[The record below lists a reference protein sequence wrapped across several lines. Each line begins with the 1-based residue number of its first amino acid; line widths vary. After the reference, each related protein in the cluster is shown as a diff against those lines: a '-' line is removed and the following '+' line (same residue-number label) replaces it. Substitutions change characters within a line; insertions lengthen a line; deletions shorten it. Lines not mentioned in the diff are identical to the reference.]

1 VESASVESALINAG
15 RSILNY
21 CHRLRQQ
28 VLPPLCLLCSAPA
41 TRANLCDPCR
51 ADLPWLPAERCPR
64 CAAPSFASQVCGAC
78 LSDPPRFDRVLAA
91 CVYAF
96 PLDRVVQRFKFSG
109 YLAAAPLIADLLS
122 SQLDDSDMPDVIV
135 PMPLSAQR
143 LRERG
148 FNQALELARALARR
162 TGIALNADGCIRV
175 RHSEAQSVLP
185 WPQRRANVRGAFVC
199 IEDFDG
205 LAVAVVDDVLTTGAT
220 LDEAA
225 AVLRQA
231 GAVRVQGWVAAR
243 TLAAIS

>member
-1 VESASVESALINAG
+1 MIDAG
-15 RSILNY
+15 KSILNY

-41 TRANLCDPCR
+41 TSGNLCDPCR
-51 ADLPWLPAERCPR
+51 ADLPWLPAERCPC

-78 LSDPPRFDRVLAA
+78 LSNPPRFDRVLAA

-96 PLDRVVQRFKFSG
+96 PLDRVIQRFKYSG
-109 YLAAAPLIADLLS
+109 YLAAAPLLAELLWP
-122 SQLDDSDMPDVIV
+122 QLDESDIPDVIV

-162 TGIALNADGCIRV
+162 TGVSLQAEGCIRV

-185 WPQRRANVRGAFVC
+185 WTQRKANVRGAFAC
-199 IEDFDG
+199 LEDFSA
-205 LAVAVVDDVLTTGAT
+205 LSVAVVDDVLTTGAT
-220 LDEAA
+220 LDEFAS
-225 AVLRQA
+225 VLRRA

-243 TLAAIS
+243 TLAATS